1 MQYILYSI
9 NFILH
14 SHIVI
19 LIPIYLLLDFKPKQN
34 LKKPRIMQEQ
44 SRVYIYKAQC
54 PCSSRLCK
62 KSEVWKKDSVEERNK
77 VTKKKNL
84 LLVTQ
89 NTSFIPLFQIR
100 ACEQQSTRHGNDF
113 SIVFMVCDGFSTSSL
128 ACVCGTSAVYSFEK
142 SFNIFST

>member
-1 MQYILYSI
+1 M
-9 NFILH
+9 
-14 SHIVI
+14 I

-77 VTKKKNL
+77 VTKKKKPSFGNPEHKFYP
-84 LLVTQ
+84 
-89 NTSFIPLFQIR
+89 FIP
-100 ACEQQSTRHGNDF
+100 N
-113 SIVFMVCDGFSTSSL
+113 
-128 ACVCGTSAVYSFEK
+128 
-142 SFNIFST
+142 